1 MPALADLGGDD
12 QIVAAA
18 SPGQPAADDRLRLA
32 AFTAVGPLWVGIG
45 GIDEVP
51 ARAGVSVKD
60 REGCFLVGGPAKHVA
75 AQAERKHLQVCVTD
89 PLHGRASC
97 RAGVPRPP
105 MLCVPE
111 HGNAEVRGCQAAG
124 YECLLVPLALDR
136 MPGVLARAGVPYVEG
151 VVAAGEMDSQP
162 VPGLEPVTGV
172 PQ

>member
-18 SPGQPAADDRLRLA
+18 PPGHPAADDRLRLA

-51 ARAGVSVKD
+51 ARAGISVED
-60 REGCFLVGGPAKHVA
+60 REGCFLAGGPAKHAA
-75 AQAERKHLQVCVTD
+75 AQAERNHLQGCVTD

-97 RAGVPRPP
+97 GPGVSWPRT
-105 MLCVPE
+105 LRVPE
-111 HGNAEVRGCQAAG
+111 DSNAEARGCRAAG

-136 MPGVLARAGVPYVEG
+136 MPGVLAGSGVPQVEG
-151 VVAAGEMDSQP
+151 GVAAGEMESQP
-162 VPGLEPVTGV
+162 APGL
-172 PQ
+172 